1 MEKEDMEIIEHYKR
15 GKTPPSVLENVPKGN
30 RCHDESRPAE
40 SQATGYAAL
49 PRWINFNGTSVN
61 LDHVCSID
69 LRGSVIDIYFDPKLS
84 SYKEVTF
91 RSEEDAQEAFAKI
104 QRALGKGD

>member
-1 MEKEDMEIIEHYKR
+1 MEKEDREIIEHYKR
-15 GKTPPSVLENVPKGN
+15 GETPPSVLENVQEGDRCNAKPRQTTGWASLPK
-30 RCHDESRPAE
+30 
-40 SQATGYAAL
+40 
-49 PRWINFNGTSVN
+49 WINFNGASIN

-69 LRGSVIDIYFDPKLS
+69 LHGKRINIYFDPKLS

-91 RSEEDAQEAFAKI
+91 CSEEDASEAFAEI